1 MLVRF
6 VIEFRRDV
14 RASLDNVTARERRRS
29 RTKKARMIGRRLSD
43 EETGRGRGNMALE
56 TFTIAIVLS
65 SVVGTL
71 PCATQC

>member
-1 MLVRF
+1 
-6 VIEFRRDV
+6 
-14 RASLDNVTARERRRS
+14 
-29 RTKKARMIGRRLSD
+29 LSD
-43 EETGRGRGNMALE
+43 EETGRGCGNMALE